1 MLTFFVYGICRKKL
15 TMTFLENAWQTLSYD
30 SVVEDFQ
37 GIVPF
42 DKCHLKV
49 IFLFQSKENVFV
61 L

>member
-1 MLTFFVYGICRKKL
+1 
-15 TMTFLENAWQTLSYD
+15 MTFLENAWQTLSYD

-42 DKCHLKV
+42 DTCYLKV
-49 IFLFQSKENVFV
+49 RFLFQREENVLV

>member
-1 MLTFFVYGICRKKL
+1 
-15 TMTFLENAWQTLSYD
+15 MTFLENAWQTLSYD